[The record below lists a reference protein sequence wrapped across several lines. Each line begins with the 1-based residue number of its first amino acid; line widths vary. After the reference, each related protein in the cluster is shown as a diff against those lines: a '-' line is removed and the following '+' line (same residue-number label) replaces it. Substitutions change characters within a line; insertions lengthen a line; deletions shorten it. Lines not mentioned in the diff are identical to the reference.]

1 MQQVFSDAS
10 VDFGQAAQQLFWNW
24 SGDSGTVPP
33 HQALEIGTITYNYF
47 PSGGGTLGR
56 CDASGRDANGNA
68 VWRVQVVYVEP
79 NKTKHLTFPVPL
91 RLDAGGHV
99 EIGFTSDGPG
109 TIIVEMNG
117 RLV

>member
-1 MQQVFSDAS
+1 MAGHRSNHRA
-10 VDFGQAAQQLFWNW
+10 
-24 SGDSGTVPP
+24 
-33 HQALEIGTITYNYF
+33 
-47 PSGGGTLGR
+47 
-56 CDASGRDANGNA
+56 
-68 VWRVQVVYVEP
+68 QVVYVEP